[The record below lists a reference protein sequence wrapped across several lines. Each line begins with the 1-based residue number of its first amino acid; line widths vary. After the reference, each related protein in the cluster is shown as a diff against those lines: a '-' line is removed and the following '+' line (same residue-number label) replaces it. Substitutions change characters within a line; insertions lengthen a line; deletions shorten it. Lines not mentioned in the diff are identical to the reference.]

1 MTHLKKILVCLLALC
16 MLAGVATGCS
26 TTQVITTSSDV
37 WTTVEEDD
45 DTAGDDTD
53 ASENNSS
60 AGDSGNVSSGGN
72 VTSSGGS
79 SGYTDNVTGDF
90 DPYKGIEKYRG
101 KTVKVLFWFVPDD
114 NEQKIIDNFTKET
127 GIKVKLYYAENAKY
141 GSKLSSMVASGNSPD
156 VAGCFDNYYPS
167 LVNKNLFEDIS
178 KGKFDL
184 KNDPAYDIET
194 MNKYSW
200 KGKYFGVTIKNAW
213 STAHPLVFFNRTLF
227 KNAGV
232 TDPSAL
238 WKSGKW
244 DWDTMKETA
253 QKMTKTVNGID
264 IYGLGSAPANYF
276 LASYGTDIAKVDNA
290 KGNITNNLNDP
301 KVIKTFEY
309 LADMYASG
317 CVAPQGTPWTIF
329 TNGQCAMFPTGQN
342 WIEDGGF
349 FDDLKDEWSAVPF
362 PSPKGE
368 KEIHPVNAAFF
379 GLGKGCKNPEMGS
392 YFIRWH
398 QDPANWDIK
407 GRCNTPELYELYKT
421 MYTFENYC
429 PMLGVNMFSSVFKNI
444 ADAGYGNKNDVGTTI
459 AKYSGSLDSAINNT
473 INNLG

>member
-1 MTHLKKILVCLLALC
+1 MTQIKKILACMLALC
-16 MLAGVATGCS
+16 MLLGAFAGCS
-26 TTQVITTSSDV
+26 TTKVITTSSDV
-37 WTTVEEDD
+37 WTTVEEE
-45 DTAGDDTD
+45 DTTDNGENNVSED
-53 ASENNSS
+53 ASSTQSE
-60 AGDSGNVSSGGN
+60 NVSSSTDK
-72 VTSSGGS
+72 VTSSGNT
-79 SGYTDNVTGDF
+79 SGYTENISGNF

-101 KTVKVLFWFVPDD
+101 KTVKVLFWFTPDD

-127 GIKVKLYYAENAKY
+127 GVKVKLYYAENAKY
-141 GSKLSSMVASGNSPD
+141 GNKLSSMVASGSSPD
-156 VAGCFDNYYPS
+156 VAGCFDSYFPS
-167 LVNKNLFEDIS
+167 LVNKNLFDDIS

-184 KNDPAYDIET
+184 KNDPAYDIDT
-194 MNKYSW
+194 MNKYAW
-200 KGKYFGVTIKNAW
+200 KGKYFGVTLKNAW

-232 TDPSAL
+232 TEPTTL
-238 WKSGKW
+238 WKQGNW
-244 DWDTMKETA
+244 NWDTMKDLA
-253 QKMTKTVNGID
+253 QKMTKKINGID
-264 IYGLGSAPANYF
+264 IYGLGNIATSYY
-276 LASYGTDIAKVDNA
+276 LASYGTDLVKVDNA

-301 KVIKTFEY
+301 KITKTYEY
-309 LADMYASG
+309 LADLYASG
-317 CVAPQGTPWTIF
+317 CVAPKDTPWTIF
-329 TNGQCAMFPTGQN
+329 TNGQCAMFSTGQN
-342 WIEDGGF
+342 WIENGGF

-368 KEIHPVNAAFF
+368 KEIHPVSAAFF

-421 MYTFENYC
+421 MYSFENYNAI
-429 PMLGVNMFSSVFKNI
+429 LGSNMFGAVAKNI
-444 ADAGYGNKNDVGTTI
+444 SEAAYGNKNDVGTTI